1 MDNILGL
8 SHDSRSVFVENASSG
23 NSKEDGN
30 ANRDCNACVFGRL
43 CPVLKGPEF
52 CHSDTVQTIKI
63 TDSGKIITGG
73 YTLDN

>member
-8 SHDSRSVFVENASSG
+8 SHESRSVFVENVSNGVSA
-23 NSKEDGN
+23 EDWTP
-30 ANRDCNACVFGRL
+30 NRDCNACVFERP

-52 CHSDTVQTIKI
+52 CQSDTVQTIKI

-73 YTLDN
+73 YTPDN